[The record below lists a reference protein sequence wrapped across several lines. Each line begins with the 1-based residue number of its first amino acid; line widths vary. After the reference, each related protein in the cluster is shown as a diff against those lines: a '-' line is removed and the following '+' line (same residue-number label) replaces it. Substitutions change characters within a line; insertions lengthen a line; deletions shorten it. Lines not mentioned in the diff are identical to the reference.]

1 MCRDM
6 LTGKEIYSSGLITG
20 ALEENVQQHGID
32 LRVENIRRV
41 SGIGVIPAE
50 GKTEAP
56 IPVDIKPI
64 HESWSL
70 VPGYYEVEFVE
81 GCNLDSTHG
90 MLLKSRSS
98 LVRCGGAIRS
108 GYFDPGFHTEHI
120 GAYMVLEKTIIIE
133 CGARLAQVL
142 ITQSNEVTNTYDGQW
157 QNDKQREFNEHNES
171 NESKVSEE

>member
-20 ALEENVQQHGID
+20 ALEENVQQHGVD
-32 LRVENIRRV
+32 LRVKNIRRV

-50 GKTEAP
+50 GKTTAP

-64 HESWSL
+64 HGSWSL
-70 VPGYYEVEFVE
+70 VPGYYEVEFIE
-81 GCNLDSTHG
+81 GCNLDNRHG
-90 MLLKSRSS
+90 MTLKSRSS
-98 LVRCGGAIRS
+98 LVRCGGDIRS
-108 GYFDPGFHTEHI
+108 GYFDPGFHTDHI
-120 GAYMVLEKTIIIE
+120 GAYMVIEKTIVIE

-142 ITQSNEVTNTYDGQW
+142 VNESREVVNTYDGQW
-157 QNDKQREFNEHNES
+157 QNDKQRDNNES